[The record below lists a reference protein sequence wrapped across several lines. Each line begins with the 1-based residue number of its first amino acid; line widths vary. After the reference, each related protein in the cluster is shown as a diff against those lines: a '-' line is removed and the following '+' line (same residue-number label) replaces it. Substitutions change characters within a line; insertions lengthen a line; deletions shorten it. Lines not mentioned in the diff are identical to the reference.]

1 MIKIKKRK
9 ILLLPG
15 DGIGP
20 EVMAEVEKIIK
31 WFNSKKSLDFEI
43 DKDLVGGAAY
53 DKHGSPITDE
63 AFYKAQESAAVILGA
78 VGGPKWDNLDFSKK
92 PERALLK
99 LRKELKLFANL
110 RPAICF
116 KQLVDASSLKPEL
129 VSDLDL
135 LFVRELTGGIYFGE
149 PRGIKPIDNG
159 ERKGINTHIYTS
171 SEIQRVARV
180 AFDLA
185 RKRNNKV
192 TSCEKSNV
200 MEAGQLWKEE
210 VQSIH
215 EKEYSDVELN
225 HMLADNCAMQLVRN
239 PKQFDV
245 IVTDNLFGDMLS
257 DEAAMLT
264 GSLGLLPSASLG
276 AKDKNGNM
284 RSLYEPVH
292 GSAPDIAGQG
302 IANPIATILSF
313 AMALRYSLDLDKEA
327 DSLEK
332 AVQDVL
338 DEGLRT
344 RDIISKG
351 MKEVSTSVMG
361 DAIISKL
368 Q

>member
-9 ILLLPG
+9 LLLLPG

-20 EVMAEVEKIIK
+20 EVIGEV
-31 WFNSKKSLDFEI
+31 KKVITWLNKNRSLDFEI
-43 DKDLVGGAAY
+43 DEELVGGSSY
-53 DKHGSPITDE
+53 DKHGTPITDE
-63 AFYKAQESAAVILGA
+63 VFYKALESEAVILGA
-78 VGGPKWDNLDFSKK
+78 VGGPKWDNLEFSKK

-129 VSDLDL
+129 VSDLDIM
-135 LFVRELTGGIYFGE
+135 FVRELTGGIYFGE

-159 ERKGINTHIYTS
+159 ERKGINTHIYTT
-171 SEIQRVARV
+171 SEIERVARV

-185 RKRNNKV
+185 RKRSNKV

-215 EKEYSDVELN
+215 EKEYKDVELS

-292 GSAPDIAGQG
+292 GSAPDIAGKKM
-302 IANPIATILSF
+302 ANPIATILSF
-313 AMALRYSLDLDKEA
+313 GMALRYSLNLDKEA
-327 DSLEK
+327 DNLEK
-332 AVQDVL
+332 AVQSVL

-344 RDIISKG
+344 KDILSKG
-351 MKEVSTSVMG
+351 KKEVSTSEMG